1 LEENSSAVE
10 VKLTKDEVEK
20 VRKLV
25 ESAEVHGARY
35 IFPLVPLLI
44 FRYPEQMQAHLYADT
59 PEKK

>member
-1 LEENSSAVE
+1 MEENSSAVD

-25 ESAEVHGARY
+25 ESAEVHGD
-35 IFPLVPLLI
+35 
-44 FRYPEQMQAHLYADT
+44 RYPEQMAAHLYADT